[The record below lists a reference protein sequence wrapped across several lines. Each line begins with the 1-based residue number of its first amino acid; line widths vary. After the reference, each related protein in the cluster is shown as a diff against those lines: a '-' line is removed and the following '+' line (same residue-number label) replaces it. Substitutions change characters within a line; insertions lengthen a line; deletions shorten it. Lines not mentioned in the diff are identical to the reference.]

1 MYEVVYSDEALS
13 SIAKYKKS
21 SPQSY
26 KKVLKLVKELHEH
39 PKTGIGHPEALNV
52 DKGLEP
58 RRAVYAL
65 LKLRTHAM
73 EITSDWS
80 TTLRNVLSPPCRRS
94 SKFRHNY
101 P

>member
-39 PKTGIGHPEALNV
+39 PKIGIGHPEALKGVGGNV
-52 DKGLEP
+52 YSREINKKDRLVYEVYEEKI
-58 RRAVYAL
+58 AVYIISVEGHYND
-65 LKLRTHAM
+65 K
-73 EITSDWS
+73 
-80 TTLRNVLSPPCRRS
+80 
-94 SKFRHNY
+94 
-101 P
+101 

>member
-39 PKTGIGHPEALNV
+39 PKIGIGHPEALKGVGGNV
-52 DKGLEP
+52 YSREINKKDRLVYEIYEEKSVVYIISVEGHYNDK
-58 RRAVYAL
+58 
-65 LKLRTHAM
+65 
-73 EITSDWS
+73 
-80 TTLRNVLSPPCRRS
+80 
-94 SKFRHNY
+94 
-101 P
+101 

>member
-39 PKTGIGHPEALNV
+39 PKTGIGHPEAL
-52 DKGLEP
+52 KG
-58 RRAVYAL
+58 VGGKCL
-65 LKLRTHAM
+65 LK
-73 EITSDWS
+73 
-80 TTLRNVLSPPCRRS
+80 RNQQ
-94 SKFRHNY
+94 KG
-101 P
+101 